1 MGQNISMFINRLTP
15 APDNLKIIIN
25 ILMTI
30 LVIAQVILFINAC
43 TNLKI
48 LSQSQDYEEQL
59 FIKHPSFQYFAGNN
73 YMSADIFILL
83 YDNPFCWLFIVI
95 PFICLIIYLS
105 SLRNESRSQFMEY
118 NFFFI
123 IILFWFILVAI
134 VFGSIYIDITTNLIV
149 NFQKKNITDNIEKL
163 NIEAITGNDI
173 KKQLVLN
180 TIRYNI
186 ISQIENASAIAS
198 YNKES
203 LKTAIIKYNSIK
215 ESEVDGVIGGQAS
228 GKTNIMNI
236 IYSFGIHYRNNMKKD
251 PNNIN
256 INKYNLYINSIYK
269 YFSLID
275 NTKDEKRI
283 YNILGLADKNLT
295 KDDNNIVKANIS
307 NFKDLLNDINNKF
320 KGYYIFLIVLFI
332 FYYAVLVISY
342 RKEIQSQGTKIFT
355 KLGFRTYSFFFSF
368 AIIVLMIVFTIGF
381 RKLS

>member
-1 MGQNISMFINRLTP
+1 
-15 APDNLKIIIN
+15 
-25 ILMTI
+25 
-30 LVIAQVILFINAC
+30 
-43 TNLKI
+43 
-48 LSQSQDYEEQL
+48 
-59 FIKHPSFQYFAGNN
+59 
-73 YMSADIFILL
+73 
-83 YDNPFCWLFIVI
+83 
-95 PFICLIIYLS
+95 
-105 SLRNESRSQFMEY
+105 MEY